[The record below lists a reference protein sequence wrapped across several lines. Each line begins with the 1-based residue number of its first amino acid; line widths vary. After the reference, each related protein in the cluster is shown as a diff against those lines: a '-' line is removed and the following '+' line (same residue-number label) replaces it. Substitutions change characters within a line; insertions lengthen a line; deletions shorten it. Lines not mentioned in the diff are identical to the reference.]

1 MVDASGVHHVG
12 GRVLVRCH
20 GRARWTRVVESAS
33 RVTESFTFRRHHLG
47 RY

>member
-20 GRARWTRVVESAS
+20 GRACWTDVEERAGRVAESL
-33 RVTESFTFRRHHLG
+33 TFHQHHLR